1 MVKMKSERLSQGEAY
16 QRILE
21 AAEPLFAERNPELVS
36 FRDLA
41 SAAGVSLS
49 AINYHFGTRQALF
62 RQIFL
67 RRARAQTERRTARLE
82 QLTREG
88 REGDIEAIIEAFVH
102 PALNVQPGDK
112 HDLFNKMRARLV
124 ADASPDS
131 RATLSEA
138 YDDNDRL
145 FVEALSSAL
154 PHLSLKD
161 VHWRFHFL
169 VGSMI
174 YTMSD
179 FGQLEE
185 VSSGVCSPANSEES
199 IHHIIHAFAA
209 ALRAPATSP
218 VK

>member
-1 MVKMKSERLSQGEAY
+1 MLKKKSERLPQGEAY

-62 RQIFL
+62 RHIFL
-67 RRARAQTERRTARLE
+67 RRARAQTERRSASLQQLKLTGLE
-82 QLTREG
+82 N
-88 REGDIEAIIEAFVH
+88 DIEAIIEAFVQ

-138 YDDNDRL
+138 YDVNDRL
-145 FVEALSSAL
+145 FVEALAKAL

-179 FGQLEE
+179 FGQLAEI
-185 VSSGVCSPANSEES
+185 SSGVCSPEDSSES
-199 IHHIIHAFAA
+199 IRYIIQAFAA

-218 VK
+218 AP